1 LSLSKAVAECFSAE
15 GDLATQI
22 DGFRPRVGQ
31 LALAERIGRAIENR
45 STLVAEA
52 GTGTGKTFAYLVPA
66 LLSGGRVMISTGTKT
81 LQDQLFDRDLPAVMK
96 ALDVRPDVALLKGRA
111 NYICLYFLKKNL
123 DEGRFER
130 REDAAVLRRIQSYTH
145 LSAEGDRGK
154 VPSVDE
160 MSPAWA
166 YATSSAESCLGS
178 DCPDYSKCYVV
189 RARQLAAKADVVVV
203 NHHLLCADMAL
214 RDGGVAELLPSVD
227 TIIFDEAHQLPDVA
241 TQFFGQSVSSRQMV
255 ELARDS
261 LRVGL
266 TEAKDAAPWSL
277 LVEKLVQRVRELRLA
292 AGYPR
297 RIDVQQ
303 VPSELDDALSAMLLA
318 LRDLSAVLTGAIDRG
333 KEIGHVAMRAAR
345 LIDQVDSWKRAT
357 QVSSR
362 PSESSLQT
370 AAEETSPH
378 AVWVDVSAAGVT
390 FQRLPL
396 SVSKP
401 LREHRTC
408 RPQSWIMLSATL
420 TIAQKF
426 DHFIEQVGA
435 DDAEV
440 MQCESPFDYPTQ
452 ALLYL
457 PKGLGNP
464 NAPGYALK
472 LLDVIWPLIRANGG
486 RAFVLCTSLRMVAE
500 LAQSMGPLIERQQGF
515 SLVVQ
520 GTAPRAE
527 LLERFRKAT
536 SPVLIGSASFWEGV
550 DVVGS
555 QLSLVVIDKLPF
567 APPDDPLLKARS
579 EALERA
585 GGNPFS
591 QLQIPAAALALKQ
604 GAGRLIR
611 SETDRGMLVLADERL
626 VTKGYGKTLLASLP
640 PYKRTNTLEDALAFL
655 QQA

>member
-1 LSLSKAVAECFSAE
+1 LSLSTAVAECFAAK

-22 DGFRPRVGQ
+22 EGFRPRSGQ

-45 STLVAEA
+45 TTLVAEA

-66 LLSGGRVMISTGTKT
+66 LLAGGRVMISTGTKT

-96 ALDVRPDVALLKGRA
+96 ALDLRPDVALLKGRA

-130 REDAAVLRRIQSYTH
+130 REDVAVLRRIQSYTH

-160 MSPAWA
+160 LSPAWT

-178 DCPDYSKCYVV
+178 ECPDYDKCYVV

-241 TQFFGQSVSSRQMV
+241 TQFFGQSVSSRQII

-297 RIDVQQ
+297 RIDIQQ
-303 VPSELDDALSAMLLA
+303 VPLELNEALSAMLLG
-318 LRDLSAVLTGAIDRG
+318 LSELSAVLTLARDRG
-333 KEIGHVAMRAAR
+333 KEIGHVALRADR
-345 LIDQVDSWKRAT
+345 LIEQILAWKKATLDQTELNAADTAI
-357 QVSSR
+357 SS
-362 PSESSLQT
+362 
-370 AAEETSPH
+370 ETSPH
-378 AVWVDVSAAGVT
+378 AVWLDVTAAAVT

-401 LREHRTC
+401 LREHRTS

-426 DHFIEQVGA
+426 DHFVDQVGV
-435 DDAEV
+435 DDAEL

-464 NAPGYALK
+464 NTSGYSLK
-472 LLDVIWPLIRANGG
+472 LLDVIWPLIQANGG

-500 LAQSMGPLIERQQGF
+500 LAQSMAPLIERQHGF

-567 APPDDPLLKARS
+567 SPPDDPLLKARS

-591 QLQIPAAALALKQ
+591 ELQIPAAALALKQ

-611 SETDRGMLVLADERL
+611 SESDRGMLVLADERL
-626 VTKGYGKTLLASLP
+626 LTKGYGKTLLASLP
-640 PYKRTNTLEDALAFL
+640 PYRRTSVLEEALAFL
-655 QQA
+655 KQA